1 MQQLQAVLIIVG
13 MFLVRLGIPVAVAVV
28 VSYWLRR
35 VDARWAAEASA
46 YERAKAWQGLLLPLS
61 PAAQK
66 PAITPPCWERRG
78 CSSFQRAQCA
88 AGQQP
93 CLPCWLARLQ
103 QEGKLP
109 KACVGCAIFALPVPP
124 PVTVTADD

>member
-1 MQQLQAVLIIVG
+1 MQQLETVLVIMG
-13 MFLVRLGIPVAVAVV
+13 MFLARLGIPVAVVVV

-35 VDARWAAEASA
+35 VDTRWAAEASA
-46 YERAKAWQGLLLPLS
+46 YQRAKAWQRYPLPFS
-61 PAAQK
+61 TAAQK

-93 CLPCWLARLQ
+93 YLPCWLARLR

-109 KACVGCAIFALPVPP
+109 QACAGCALFALSVTP
-124 PVTVTADD
+124 PVTVAADD

>member
-1 MQQLQAVLIIVG
+1 MQQLEAVLIIAG
-13 MFLVRLGIPVAVAVV
+13 MFLIRLGIPIAVIAA

-46 YERAKAWQGLLLPLS
+46 YQRAKAWEGQPTAPL
-61 PAAQK
+61 ALQK
-66 PAITPPCWERRG
+66 PAIEPPCWERRG
-78 CSSFQRAQCA
+78 CSPFQRAHCA

-93 CLPCWLARLQ
+93 CLPCWLARLR

-109 KACVGCAIFALPVPP
+109 AACTGCALFALPVTPP
-124 PVTVTADD
+124 TTVVAGD